1 MTRSICPAFGG
12 LHAFAAVFGRDGFE
26 FLVQREL
33 LGQPIPQFRIVIDNE
48 NFRCFCH

>member
-1 MTRSICPAFGG
+1 MMTRSIWSDFGG

-33 LGQPIPQFRIVIDNE
+33 LGQPARATPR
-48 NFRCFCH
+48 